1 MLNRKSI
8 YSLNKKDP
16 DAIVYMDA
24 ERNIVRLTRED
35 FDTEADFLKWKS
47 WSDEN
52 YHDTEKNDHVEANH
66 TTPISERIGAVDG
79 PEIVIERRIEKLEQ
93 ERYTSETVIRV
104 RGQLRLLGFQVRLL
118 FRRIWLRYVDGLAVE
133 DIAQLEGKAHSSIS
147 ESISR
152 ARKKVVDFFSKH
164 PTKGV

>member
-35 FDTEADFLKWKS
+35 FDTEADFLKWKA

-52 YHDTEKNDHVEANH
+52 YHDVEKGDHVEANH
-66 TTPISERIGAVDG
+66 TAPISERIGAVEG

-93 ERYTSETVIRV
+93 ERYTTETVIRV
-104 RGQLRLLGFQVRLL
+104 RGQLTEKQ

-152 ARKKVVDFFSKH
+152 ARKRVFDFFSKH
-164 PTKGV
+164 PTKGT